1 VPPWPGPWGAQ
12 PAGRQH
18 RAGTVWIR
26 LSAPGVRD
34 REREDQGAFY
44 IFAIITDGKHSKTTL
59 RIAPTYLPLLFE
71 TTFKY
76 ILFADVARQRV
87 HFF

>member
-1 VPPWPGPWGAQ
+1 MAPFDLEPGGPS
-12 PAGRQH
+12 AGC
-18 RAGTVWIR
+18 RAASI
-26 LSAPGVRD
+26 LGV
-34 REREDQGAFY
+34 FY
-44 IFAIITDGKHSKTTL
+44 NFAIITDGKHSKTTL